1 MATTVT
7 QVNSTSDTFQVWLS
21 TTNQLANLMSTTVLT
36 TNTSPNGALTTG
48 NAYVNGVF
56 STLTLSANTL
66 RGGNTQS
73 TGLLTITSNVQI
85 DSSSRLTVGNSTVNA
100 IINSIAFTL
109 SNGTVSY
116 SIIKPTAVQKAGT
129 TYYLNANGSWTEPTS
144 STPIYTELTSGNTT
158 VNTYINSTSISIQN
172 SSVTF
177 TMVSPTAAEQADG
190 DYYLNANGSWVDIF
204 GSNVVIDGTF
214 YTNDSATVNGTLD
227 VYANLTVNGSVT
239 ATSFYSG
246 TGTSN
251 ISITNTAVTLSNS
264 TVTFGLTKPTAAQ
277 QADGTYYLN
286 ANGEWVEVLVVISAN
301 AQTSGTSAQLVD
313 SFDATVNYSCD
324 YTITVNDNN
333 ANNRQ
338 FSKILVIHDEGDAY
352 MTEYGVISTNTD
364 VGTFEANLNSGSV
377 RLYFTPVSS
386 NTNVYMRK
394 ELIPK

>member
-1 MATTVT
+1 MAITVT
-7 QVNSTSDTFQVWLS
+7 QVNSVSDTFSVWLT
-21 TTNQLANLMSTTVLT
+21 TTNQMANLMSSFVLT
-36 TNTSPNGALTTG
+36 ANTDANGSWVTG
-48 NAYVNGVF
+48 NSHVNGIMSSV
-56 STLTLSANTL
+56 TMATTTL
-66 RGGNTQS
+66 RGGNVQS
-73 TGLLTITSNVQI
+73 SAVLTISTNV
-85 DSSSRLTVGNSTVNA
+85 SVTGTKVYVGNTTVNA
-100 IINSIAFTL
+100 TVNSLAVTL
-109 SNGTVSY
+109 ANSTVSY
-116 SIIKPTAVQKAGT
+116 SLIKPTAVQKAGT
-129 TYYLNANGSWTEPTS
+129 SYYLNANGSWSEPTS
-144 STPIYTELTSGNTT
+144 STPVYTNFTSGNST
-158 VNTYINSTSISIQN
+158 VNTYINSTSVSIQN

-190 DYYLNANGSWVDIF
+190 DYYLNANGTWVDIF